1 MIQRTTKRN
10 DPIEPKRPEPM
21 VEKPAPKVKPTA
33 PMKEN
38 DKDSNVDKTSD
49 SFLDKY
55 KIKTN

>member
-1 MIQRTTKRN
+1 MDQRTTKRKY
-10 DPIEPKRPEPM
+10 PIEPKRAEPM
-21 VEKPAPKVKPTA
+21 VEKPAPKVKPTV